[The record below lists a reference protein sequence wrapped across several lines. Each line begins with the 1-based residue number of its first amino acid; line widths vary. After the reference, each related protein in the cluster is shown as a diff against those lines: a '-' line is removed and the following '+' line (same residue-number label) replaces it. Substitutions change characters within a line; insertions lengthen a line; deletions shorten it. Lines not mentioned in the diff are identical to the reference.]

1 MMVRSFQISSFE
13 NVHTCSRAFHGR
25 AFSSRWVAKKY
36 IDQFRINPD
45 MNLEQLIGKVMEDHE
60 VELSRSKAYRA
71 KQYAKVLIEGSYL
84 EQYMRGA
91 VAGQLLVVVGVD
103 GNEGMYPIAYAVA
116 EWARH
121 AFPHYLKCDML
132 LNNICETFNSK
143 IVVARTKPVMTMLE
157 TIRRYLTTRI
167 QKNRDAMLKYQG
179 LICPRI
185 QEKLQKCKEES
196 KGCTPKWGRGNMY
209 MVTSDGKK
217 YIVDIVKKSCACNKW
232 DLTGIPCKHVVR
244 AISYKGHNT
253 EDYVD
258 DYFKKKTYMR
268 VYSHLI
274 QPCNGLDFW
283 PIAVGDLVLP
293 PIHRKQPGRP
303 KRMHRRRD
311 PNEHQNS
318 HKLKWNQNSLRC
330 GQCHQIGHNKRSCK
344 KKQTM
349 LAGVG
354 KTEAKAK
361 GRKNVASSDKGKG
374 KKRAC
379 NLDVNFMGFRIPARV
394 GQDETRAKGKKNMA
408 STNTEESSMG
418 FRVPIGMSSQHSNS
432 NSLQL
437 FGTCNKFRRYKI
449 KE

>member
-1 MMVRSFQISSFE
+1 
-13 NVHTCSRAFHGR
+13 
-25 AFSSRWVAKKY
+25 
-36 IDQFRINPD
+36 
-45 MNLEQLIGKVMEDHE
+45 
-60 VELSRSKAYRA
+60 
-71 KQYAKVLIEGSYL
+71 
-84 EQYMRGA
+84 
-91 VAGQLLVVVGVD
+91 
-103 GNEGMYPIAYAVA
+103 
-116 EWARH
+116 
-121 AFPHYLKCDML
+121 ML

-143 IVVARTKPVMTMLE
+143 IVVARTKPVMTILE

-209 MVTSDGKK
+209 MVTSDRKK
-217 YIVDIVKKSCACNKW
+217 YIVDIVKKSCACNRW

-354 KTEAKAK
+354 KTEAKVK

-374 KKRAC
+374 KKRVSC
-379 NLDVNFMGFRIPARV
+379 YC
-394 GQDETRAKGKKNMA
+394 
-408 STNTEESSMG
+408 
-418 FRVPIGMSSQHSNS
+418 
-432 NSLQL
+432 
-437 FGTCNKFRRYKI
+437 TCFLVTC
-449 KE
+449 